1 MEENSVALKAK
12 YGKTKR
18 NKKKQVYFF
27 NCFLFVVTDALK
39 PLNTEGIKE

>member
-1 MEENSVALKAK
+1 MEGNSVALKAK
-12 YGKTKR
+12 YGR
-18 NKKKQVYFF
+18 EKKQVHFF